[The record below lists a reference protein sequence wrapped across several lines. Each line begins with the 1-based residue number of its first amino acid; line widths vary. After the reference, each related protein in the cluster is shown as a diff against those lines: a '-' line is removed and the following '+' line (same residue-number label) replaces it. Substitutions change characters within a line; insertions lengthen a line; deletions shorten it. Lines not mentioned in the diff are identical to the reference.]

1 MNFLKIYIFIIFLC
15 IFPQLLLNCSLAGY
29 PSGKCQNAKLISSS
43 APFCSGYTTK
53 FVCAPIEYTLWK
65 NDYNIMKRD
74 LTIQSFFIKNIEKI
88 LIQIFEANAIDYQSL
103 LDSTNCY
110 EKYKQF
116 VCSFNFPPCNFEGC
130 FFVILIK
137 FAHFVYLEDQTIP
150 LCESKCL
157 DYVEACGLN
166 SDLCVI
172 NFAEI
177 QPGLNQTKEC
187 SIQ

>member
-1 MNFLKIYIFIIFLC
+1 MKFVKIFIFKIFLF
-15 IFPQLLLNCSLAGY
+15 IFPQSVLNCSIAGY
-29 PSGKCQNAKLISSS
+29 PSGKCQYAELISSS
-43 APFCSGYTTK
+43 APFCSGYLTK
-53 FVCAPIEYTLWK
+53 FVCAPIEYKLWEL
-65 NDYNIMKRD
+65 DYNIMKRD
-74 LTIQSFFIKNIEKI
+74 LAIQSLFIKNIEKI
-88 LIQIFEANAIDYQSL
+88 LIQIFEANAIDYKSL

-116 VCSFNFPPCNFEGC
+116 VCSFNFPPCDFQGSLFILFFFNF
-130 FFVILIK
+130 K
-137 FAHFVYLEDQTIP
+137 YLEDQTIP

-157 DYVEACGLN
+157 DYVNACGLN

-177 QPGLNQTKEC
+177 EPGLNQTKEC